1 MENTEETLIYKEE
14 KNEENDVQNDV
25 QFNERDVQELV
36 STRKISNIKSIVES
50 LKKKIRCKDTVE
62 KDRE

>member
-14 KNEENDVQNDV
+14 KIEENDVQNDA

-36 STRKISNIKSIVES
+36 STRKISNIKNIVES
-50 LKKKIRCKDTVE
+50 LKKKIRSKDTVE